1 MSSSDHYNRAEVR
14 TCFCCLDKYGKP
26 KVFKHRSGLSVHKKS
41 KGHKDKEAQWEQF
54 HMQAQ
59 IRIQAQNQPAQI
71 QRQIKKKEN
80 QVVEFLRKTNET
92 KDIEWIIDNPIE
104 IETSVPRNKR
114 RRPDVFGN
122 VPGNIIIVEVDEE
135 QHKTKDPQDELERKR
150 IIMEDLQEYQK
161 QNGLQTK
168 VKIIR
173 FNPDEY
179 TDNNGIHH
187 PSCWQCNMLDHDEN
201 IRRLSV
207 LKDTILERNNTDNF
221 QEIKLFYDDYCQ

>member
-1 MSSSDHYNRAEVR
+1 MSSSDHYNRPEV
-14 TCFCCLDKYGKP
+14 CFC
-26 KVFKHRSGLSVHKKS
+26 KVCNKQYSFPSALSRHKKS
-41 KGHKDKEAQWEQF
+41 KKHRERQERFEAFLNQQLLCGPT
-54 HMQAQ
+54 
-59 IRIQAQNQPAQI
+59 AQNQSAQI
-71 QRQIKKKEN
+71 QPQTKKKEN

-179 TDNNGIHH
+179 TDNNGIYHR
-187 PSCWQCNMLDHDEN
+187 SCWQCITLDDDEN

-207 LKDTILERNNTDNF
+207 LKDTILERNNTDNI